1 MRYAPCEVEDLMP
14 SFQYRARDQEGKAI
28 TGELDGEDRAAV
40 AEQILRLGYIPV
52 DIRPKQKEVK
62 VKKGSAANW
71 ADRWMRRVS
80 SHELIYLNRQLA
92 LVLGAGVPLLTCL
105 RLMAK
110 QTDNDRLRDI
120 LLGISDDIE
129 GGTDLSEAMSH
140 YPNVFS
146 PIYVS
151 MVRAG
156 EASGHLEDTL
166 HRIAALQEYEL
177 ETRERVKAATRYP
190 KLVVAALIIAFFVVV
205 TFVIPTFA
213 NIFKQF
219 GSELPLP
226 TRMMIALDE
235 FLKQYWMVC
244 IVGVVAM
251 IVAFFWWIR
260 TPPGRY
266 WLDWAKVHFPMMGKL
281 MSKFVLSR
289 FSRIFATL
297 NASGLPIMQTLEI
310 STESIGNVYYARSL
324 RRVTE
329 EVKRGENLSDAL
341 ARAGIFPPLLHQMAT
356 VGETT
361 GKLDEVLGKVSDYY
375 DQEVEYSI
383 KRFTTLIEPVL
394 LVVLGSFVFVVALS
408 VFLPLFDLA
417 SVLLHK

>member
-1 MRYAPCEVEDLMP
+1 MP
-14 SFQYRARDQEGKAI
+14 SFQYRARDQQGKAI
-28 TGELDGEDRAAV
+28 TGELDGEDRSAV

-52 DIRPKQKEVK
+52 DIRPKQKEVR
-62 VKKGSAANW
+62 VKKGTTADW

-80 SHELIYLNRQLA
+80 YNELIYFNRQLA

-146 PIYVS
+146 SIYVN
-151 MVRAG
+151 MIRAG
-156 EASGHLEDTL
+156 EASGQLEATL
-166 HRIAALQEYEL
+166 HRIAALQEYEM

-190 KLVVAALIIAFFVVV
+190 KLVIGALVAAFFVVV
-205 TFVIPTFA
+205 SFVIPTFA
-213 NIFKQF
+213 KIFKQF

-226 TRMMIALDE
+226 TRVMIAMDG
-235 FLKQYWMVC
+235 FIKQFWLESLVGMV
-244 IVGVVAM
+244 VVVVA
-251 IVAFFWWIR
+251 IFWWIR

-266 WLDWAKVHFPMMGKL
+266 WLDWLKVHFPMLGTL

-310 STESIGNVYYARSL
+310 STETVGNVYYARSL
-324 RRVTE
+324 RKVTE

-341 ARAGIFPPLLHQMAT
+341 ARAGIFPPLLHQMVT

-375 DQEVEYSI
+375 NQDVDYAI
-383 KRFTTLIEPVL
+383 KRFSTLIEPVL
-394 LVVLGSFVFVVALS
+394 LAVLATFVFFFALS
-408 VFLPLFDLA
+408 VFLPLFNLA
-417 SVLLHK
+417 RVLIR

>member
-1 MRYAPCEVEDLMP
+1 MP

-28 TGELDGEDRAAV
+28 TGELDGDDRAAV

-52 DIRPKQKEVK
+52 DIRQKQKEVK
-62 VKKGSAANW
+62 VKKGSAANL
-71 ADRWMRRVS
+71 ADRWMRRVG

-110 QTDNDRLRDI
+110 QTGNDRLRDI

-129 GGTDLSEAMSH
+129 SGTDLSEAMSH

-146 PIYVS
+146 SIYVS

-190 KLVVAALIIAFFVVV
+190 KLVIAALIIAFFVVV

-213 NIFKQF
+213 KIFTKF

-226 TRMMIALDE
+226 TRMMIAMDK
-235 FLKQYWMVC
+235 FLKEYWLVC
-244 IVGVVAM
+244 IVGAVAM
-251 IVAFFWWIR
+251 IVAFMWWIR

-266 WLDWAKVHFPMMGKL
+266 WLDWVKVHLPMMGKL

-297 NASGLPIMQTLEI
+297 NASGLPIMQTLQI
-310 STESIGNVYYARSL
+310 STETIGNVYYARSL
-324 RRVTE
+324 RKVTE

-394 LVVLGSFVFVVALS
+394 LVVLGSFVFMVALS

-417 SVLLHK
+417 SVIIH

>member
-1 MRYAPCEVEDLMP
+1 MP

-28 TGELDGEDRAAV
+28 TGVLDGEDRSAV

-52 DIRPKQKEVK
+52 DIRPKQKEIK
-62 VKKGSAANW
+62 VKKGKTADW

-80 SHELIYLNRQLA
+80 ANELIYFNRQLA

-110 QTDNDRLRDI
+110 QNANDRLRDI

-140 YPNVFS
+140 YPNIFS
-146 PIYVS
+146 SIYVN

-156 EASGHLEDTL
+156 EACGHLEDTL

-190 KLVVAALIIAFFVVV
+190 KLAIVALIIAFFVVV
-205 TFVIPTFA
+205 TFFA
-213 NIFKQF
+213 STFKQL
-219 GSELPLP
+219 GSQLPLP
-226 TRMMIALDE
+226 TRIMIAMDG
-235 FLKQYWMVC
+235 FIKQYWLESLMGMV
-244 IVGVVAM
+244 VLVVA
-251 IVAFFWWIR
+251 IFWWIR

-266 WLDWAKVHFPMMGKL
+266 WLDWLKVHFPMIGPL

-289 FSRIFATL
+289 LSRIFATL
-297 NASGLPIMQTLEI
+297 NDSGLPIMQTLEI
-310 STESIGNVYYARSL
+310 STETIGSAYYARSL
-324 RRVTE
+324 RKVTE

-341 ARAGIFPPLLHQMAT
+341 ARAGIFPPLLHKMAT
-356 VGETT
+356 VSETT
-361 GKLDEVLGKVSDYY
+361 GKLDEVFGKVSDYY
-375 DQEVEYSI
+375 NQDVEYAI
-383 KRFTTLIEPVL
+383 KRFTALMEPVL
-394 LVVLGSFVFVVALS
+394 LAILATFVFFFALS
-408 VFLPLFDLA
+408 VFLPLFNLA
-417 SVLLHK
+417 RVLIR

>member
-1 MRYAPCEVEDLMP
+1 MP

-28 TGELDGEDRAAV
+28 TGVLDGEDRAAV

-80 SHELIYLNRQLA
+80 ANELIYFNRQLA

-110 QTDNDRLRDI
+110 QNDNDRLRDI

-129 GGTDLSEAMSH
+129 GGTDLSEAMAA
-140 YPNVFS
+140 YPNIFS
-146 PIYVS
+146 SIYVN

-190 KLVVAALIIAFFVVV
+190 KLVIIALIIAFFVVV

-213 NIFKQF
+213 SIFKQF
-219 GSELPLP
+219 GSKLPLP
-226 TRMMIALDE
+226 TRMMIAMDE
-235 FLKQYWMVC
+235 FLKEYWMVC
-244 IVGVVAM
+244 IVGMVTM

-260 TPPGRY
+260 TTPGRY
-266 WLDWAKVHFPMMGKL
+266 WLDWVKVHFPLMGKL

-310 STESIGNVYYARSL
+310 STETIGNVYYARSL
-324 RRVTE
+324 RKVTE

-394 LVVLGSFVFVVALS
+394 LVFLGSFVFMVALS

-417 SVLLHK
+417 SVIIGH